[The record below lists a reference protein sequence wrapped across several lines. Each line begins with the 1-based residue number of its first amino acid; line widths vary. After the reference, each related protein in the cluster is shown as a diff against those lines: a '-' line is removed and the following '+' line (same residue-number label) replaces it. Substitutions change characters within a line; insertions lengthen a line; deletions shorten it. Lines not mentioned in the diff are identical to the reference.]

1 MYLKELGL
9 LFETPVDS
17 ANSKTESY
25 GESQVLWKMVLPFS
39 MPIEALMEATES
51 IIPASC
57 DYSEWEERFHQSQ
70 TECLPLVEEDASKSF
85 ASDCEKLLRGA
96 HIKSDVAYY
105 GLYDYVGLFTVQLIG
120 GRVSLESIRR
130 GVLSSA
136 SICIGLPEDVAASD
150 REPVPVW
157 DQYQEP
163 CRFWLNRCHASPVW
177 PPPIEAVSHED

>member
-1 MYLKELGL
+1 MCLKELGL
-9 LFETPVDS
+9 SFES
-17 ANSKTESY
+17 SMNSEHSHAENS
-25 GESQVLWKMVLPFS
+25 GESQVIWKMVLPLS

-57 DYSEWEERFHQSQ
+57 DYSEWEERFHSNQDK
-70 TECLPLVEEDASKSF
+70 CIPLVEEDASKSF
-85 ASDCEKLLRGA
+85 ASDCEKLLRRA

-150 REPVPVW
+150 RKPVPVW
-157 DQYQEP
+157 DQHQEP